1 MSLQEEADRLK
12 QILGNPSISEKFF
25 NEILRRYRELMKS
38 DR

>member
-12 QILGNPSISEKFF
+12 QILGNPSISKEFF
-25 NEILRRYRELMKS
+25 DEMLRRYRELMKP